1 MGVLVF
7 CFYKFPWWP
16 LHPLGFIAAY
26 SKSMRILWV
35 CFFLGWLCNYLVL
48 HYGGTALYRKV
59 QMIFVGLVIGD
70 MLMGGVWAIVSL
82 FSGIVYPVFPV
93 LGG

>member
-1 MGVLVF
+1 
-7 CFYKFPWWP
+7 
-16 LHPLGFIAAY
+16 
-26 SKSMRILWV
+26 
-35 CFFLGWLCNYLVL
+35 
-48 HYGGTALYRKV
+48 
-59 QMIFVGLVIGD
+59 VGLVIGD